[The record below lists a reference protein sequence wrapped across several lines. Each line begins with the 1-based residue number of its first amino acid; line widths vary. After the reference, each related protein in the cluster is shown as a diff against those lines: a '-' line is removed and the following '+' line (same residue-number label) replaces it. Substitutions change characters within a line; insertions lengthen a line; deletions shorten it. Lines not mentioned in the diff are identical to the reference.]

1 VSSDQSSQ
9 KALRP
14 RDAPSRRRIILEDA
28 LILIAIG
35 ALFVLGVFYRTR
47 MWAQI
52 ALGVVLVAML
62 VVFVA
67 RLRRVYKTFRAQR
80 DSWS

>member
-14 RDAPSRRRIILEDA
+14 GDAPSRRRIILEDA